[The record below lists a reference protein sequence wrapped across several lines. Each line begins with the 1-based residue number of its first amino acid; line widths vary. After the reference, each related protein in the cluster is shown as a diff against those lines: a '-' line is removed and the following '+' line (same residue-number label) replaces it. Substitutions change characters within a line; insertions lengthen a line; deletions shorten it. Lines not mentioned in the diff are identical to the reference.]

1 MGATVRFIVVED
13 DVHVGQLVGLWL
25 EEAGH
30 NYQLVSNGKDFIKAV
45 SRDSFDLIIL
55 DWMLPDT
62 SGDKLLAWVREH
74 IDWPVPVIFVTALDT
89 EDDIVRGLTLGADDY
104 ITKPVRHKELLA
116 RIQAVLRRSH
126 ARADAK
132 ERLDLPP
139 FQIDSVSH
147 TISMA
152 GNNVELT
159 QKEFELANFLF
170 RNVGRVLSRAH
181 ILESVW
187 GQSSDLHTRTVDT
200 HISRL
205 RTKLGL
211 SSESGWRLSAIYNHG
226 YRLEAPADQ
235 SL

>member
-1 MGATVRFIVVED
+1 MRFIVVED
-13 DVHVGQLVGLWL
+13 DAHVGQLVGLWL

-45 SRDSFDLIIL
+45 GRESFDLIIL

-62 SGDKLLAWVREH
+62 SGDKLLSWVREH

-116 RIQAVLRRSH
+116 RIQAVIRRSY
-126 ARADAK
+126 ARTDPK
-132 ERLDLPP
+132 GILKLPP
-139 FQIDSVSH
+139 YQIDSVAH
-147 TISMA
+147 TISMS
-152 GNNVELT
+152 GNYVDLT
-159 QKEFELANFLF
+159 QMEFELANFLF
-170 RNVGRVLSRAH
+170 RNVGRVLSRGH

-187 GQSSDLHTRTVDT
+187 GQSPDLHTRTVDT
-200 HISRL
+200 HVSRL
-205 RTKLGL
+205 RTKLAL
-211 SSESGWRLSAIYNHG
+211 SSENGWRLSAIYNHG
-226 YRLEAPADQ
+226 YRLEAPADL